1 MLSKVINMID
11 IKVTPEMI
19 RHIIK
24 EKDRLITTEQSEMF
38 LNLFAKSIK
47 ASVPIAKFN
56 KIVVKKNTLVT
67 VY

>member
-1 MLSKVINMID
+1 MID

-38 LNLFAKSIK
+38 LNLFGTQIEDAVRETIK
-47 ASVPIAKFN
+47 EEVRKH
-56 KIVVKKNTLVT
+56 
-67 VY
+67 YE

>member
-1 MLSKVINMID
+1 MSCMLSKVINMID

-38 LNLFAKSIK
+38 LNLFGTQIEDAVRETIK
-47 ASVPIAKFN
+47 EEVRKH
-56 KIVVKKNTLVT
+56 
-67 VY
+67 YE